1 MQQAV
6 CVRRGKQKKI
16 GKKNTKKNAAPKTH
30 HEIHSNPATA
40 TNSRRRA
47 SCYFCAILGSPPA
60 SLGQVTRWESKG
72 VRSFVCW
79 SANEL
84 TLDSFF
90 CSYWATEQ
98 FCTRET
104 RKNVGVGG
112 ELDAKAW
119 VPFSFFKG
127 RPAERKKLKLTNRL
141 WGFWAKR
148 GWSTNAGYA

>member
-98 FCTRET
+98 FVLAGLARMSVWVENSMPKHGSHFPFLRADQRRE
-104 RKNVGVGG
+104 KN
-112 ELDAKAW
+112 
-119 VPFSFFKG
+119 
-127 RPAERKKLKLTNRL
+127 
-141 WGFWAKR
+141 
-148 GWSTNAGYA
+148 